1 MDGLN
6 KDPARGAAAEGL
18 VQAPKTD
25 EGVDSTKQ
33 SSAVPPTPPIQGD
46 GGGEGN
52 EEAPLPKENPFDQ
65 YYSQLTHQQNMLQD
79 SVRVTA
85 YQRAILENAADF
97 KVRLPPQPP
106 QCPGQ
111 EHLPVRFGVDVERLY
126 IVQRGLPLAC
136 GTTAAGAAAAVVAR
150 VGNGYCQHLPV
161 SPPDTYRNVHL
172 EATSLDGRPLFFKVD
187 SLGPHHD

>member
-126 IVQRGLPLAC
+126 IVQRGLPLASVQLRQVPPLLLLLVLV
-136 GTTAAGAAAAVVAR
+136 TDTANIFPFHPRTRIAM
-150 VGNGYCQHLPV
+150 YILK
-161 SPPDTYRNVHL
+161 PPASMADLYFLKWIV
-172 EATSLDGRPLFFKVD
+172 
-187 SLGPHHD
+187 